1 MCYCLAVCR
10 PAPRSQHLCAIV
22 KVLTGEARGACSKV
36 DLVHEEGSGEIP
48 VDLKT
53 QPTGLAS
60 LSGVRV
66 AKGDN
71 TLAGFWLELLSAW

>member
-1 MCYCLAVCR
+1 MR
-10 PAPRSQHLCAIV
+10 
-22 KVLTGEARGACSKV
+22 
-36 DLVHEEGSGEIP
+36 EEGSGEIP
-48 VDLKT
+48 ADLKT

-71 TLAGFWLELLSAW
+71 TLAGFWLEVLSAW